1 MRRFIVSVAVA
12 LCVIS
17 VSAQVQVKP
26 MPKSGYEQRIRNF
39 INGMKIVDTHEH
51 LLDPAE
57 FTDSML
63 DFTLMLRHYPGG
75 DYHSAGMSWKEVGL
89 LFEDS
94 LSIPEKW
101 KLLQPY
107 WDLSFNTGFNRVAQL
122 AANKLFNVEDI
133 NTQTVGVLSERLKKA
148 YQQPDWY
155 DQVLRGMCNIDFL
168 IQDCSFED
176 WDNRFKGD
184 PEMYRYVRR
193 FDNFIFI
200 QSSARIQELGKW
212 KPEGI
217 RTVDDLVSALEASF
231 NSALKDGII
240 AVKSLLAYNRIL
252 AYDNVKKEEAE
263 YAFSKIVNAP
273 GDKPLPFAE
282 VKPLQDYMMHRVLD
296 LARTHHLPV
305 QMHTGLNGAMIENAN
320 PTHLTNLFKEYPDV
334 PFILFHG
341 SYPFLGQLSVLAKC
355 FSNVYIDMCWVYI
368 ISPSY
373 AERALQEWLET
384 VPAGKIMAF
393 GGDFLYV
400 EDVYGHMLMA
410 RETVANVLV
419 DKVKSGYFSENEA
432 IRIARMLLHDN
443 AVRIFNLKK

>member
-1 MRRFIVSVAVA
+1 MRRFIVSAAMV
-12 LCVIS
+12 LCFVS

-26 MPKSGYEQRIRNF
+26 MPKSGYEQRIRNYV
-39 INGMKIVDTHEH
+39 NSMKIVDTHEH

-57 FTDSML
+57 FTESML
-63 DFTLMLRHYPGG
+63 DFTLLLRHYPGG
-75 DYHSAGMSWKEVGL
+75 DYYSAGMSWKDVGR
-89 LFEDS
+89 LFADS
-94 LSIPEKW
+94 LTVDEKW

-122 AANKLFNVEDI
+122 AASKLYGVDDI
-133 NTQTVGVLSERLKKA
+133 NANTVGVLSERMKKA
-148 YQQPDWY
+148 YKVDWY
-155 DQVLRGMCNIDFL
+155 HQVLKEKCNIEFL

-176 WDNRFKGD
+176 WDHRFKGD

-193 FDNFIFI
+193 FDNFILI
-200 QSSARIQELGKW
+200 QSSARIKELEKW
-212 KPEGI
+212 NSSGI
-217 RTVDDLVSALEASF
+217 RTVDELVLALEASF

-252 AYDNVKKEEAE
+252 VYDNVKKEEAE
-263 YAFSKIVNAP
+263 YAFSKIMNAP

-296 LARTHHLPV
+296 LARSHHLPV
-305 QMHTGLNGAMIENAN
+305 QMHTGLNGSMIENAN
-320 PTHLTNLFKEYPDV
+320 PTHLVNLFKEYPDV

-410 RETVANVLV
+410 RETVANVLI
-419 DKVKSGYFSENEA
+419 DKVKTGYFSEDEA

-443 AVRIFNLKK
+443 AVRIFGLKK